1 MNIFSTIVL
10 AALGGLTVVGLVGL
24 WLAIRADEARVDRRI
39 ARERA
44 AAEAEV
50 ADAIALDRAEFDA
63 IVRHLDEMPEWG
75 DAA

>member
-1 MNIFSTIVL
+1 MNIFSVL
-10 AALGGLTVVGLVGL
+10 AFVGALTVVGLVGL
-24 WLAIRADEARVDRRI
+24 WLAIRVDEARVDRRI

-50 ADAIALDRAEFDA
+50 RDAIALDRAEFDA
-63 IVRHLDEMPEWG
+63 IVRHLDMPEWG

>member
-1 MNIFSTIVL
+1 MNALSTVVL

-24 WLAIRADEARVDRRI
+24 WLAIRLDERRVDRRI

-50 ADAIALDRAEFDA
+50 RDAIALDRAEFDA

>member
-1 MNIFSTIVL
+1 MNIFSAL
-10 AALGGLTVVGLVGL
+10 AAFGGLTVVGLVGL

-50 ADAIALDRAEFDA
+50 RDAIALDRAEFDA